1 MRHLLAALPLLA
13 AFTVAAMA
21 TPAAAAAASCTQEY
35 YVCLND
41 QVYTENGF
49 KAELEAI
56 ECGLEFFGCLARKV

>member
-1 MRHLLAALPLLA
+1 MRRLFAALPLL
-13 AFTVAAMA
+13 TVAAGAPLA
-21 TPAAAAAASCTQEY
+21 TPAPASAASCTQEY

-41 QVYTENGF
+41 QVYSETGF